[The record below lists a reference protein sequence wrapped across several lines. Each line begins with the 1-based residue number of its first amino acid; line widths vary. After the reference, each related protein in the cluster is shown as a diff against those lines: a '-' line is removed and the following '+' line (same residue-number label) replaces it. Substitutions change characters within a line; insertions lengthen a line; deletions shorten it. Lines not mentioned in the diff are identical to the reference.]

1 MEKSYEEF
9 EPSCRWVRE
18 ENHVTVE
25 IDLKGFK
32 KEQIKVQTNN
42 KGLLI
47 VSGERLLDSSN
58 NKWSRF
64 RKEIR
69 LSKDTNENEISAKL
83 SHGVLSVVMPKKA
96 KEHYSSSIDGLKT
109 RKRTAIKVVIGVVA
123 VVVTLFTLGNYAKT
137 IMNTYYPH
145 GGAASQ
151 G

>member
-18 ENHVTVE
+18 EKHVTVE

-42 KGLLI
+42 KGLLS

-69 LSKDTNENEISAKL
+69 LPKDTNEDEISAKL

-96 KEHYSSSIDGLKT
+96 KEPYSSSSIDGLKT
-109 RKRTAIKVVIGVVA
+109 RKRTSIKVVIGVVA
-123 VVVTLFTLGNYAKT
+123 VVVTLFTLGNYVT
-137 IMNTYYPH
+137 RIMDTHYPH
-145 GGAASQ
+145 VGSQ